1 MRSQNGEIIKN
12 NANNANIQKFRECIR
27 SNSEKRDNENES
39 QIKIYC
45 VQYSNLLFMKERLS
59 FYSSLM
65 F

>member
-45 VQYSNLLFMKERLS
+45 VQYSNLLFMKEQLS